1 MVPEPLLKLPNVSA
15 VVQVGAGERFAEA
28 MKLPFPT
35 YRVFSAVLLFFL
47 AHVLAVTAIQLG
59 AMGEIFQDTEK
70 VAFHAA
76 LAVWEDVLL
85 VSVAALIFLERRYQV
100 VGQGDGAG
108 LAVLGAGTLLG
119 NEQ

>member
-1 MVPEPLLKLPNVSA
+1 MVPEPLLNLPNVSP
-15 VVQVGAGERFAEA
+15 VVQVRAGKSLAEA
-28 MKLPFPT
+28 MEFPLAAHWMLFT
-35 YRVFSAVLLFFL
+35 VLLFFL

-76 LAVWEDVLL
+76 LAVWEDVLR

-100 VGQGDGAG
+100 VRQRDRAG
-108 LAVLGAGTLLG
+108 LAVLSASTLLG
-119 NEQ
+119 NE